1 MVELTPDLAGTS
13 LVVAFIV
20 YFIAFI
26 FNVYMLYLNWKQS
39 KVRET
44 TARMLEEIKKT
55 NVLLEEIKMSLGK
68 NKRRRK

>member
-44 TARMLEEIKKT
+44 TAHMLEEIKKT
-55 NVLLEEIKMSLGK
+55 NKLLEEIKAGLAK
-68 NKRRRK
+68 KQEIRK